1 MMTHN
6 CDRCRFGSGG
16 AACYASAR
24 PRLCVLI
31 HDHGRTDYA
40 ALVESLTLN
49 ADPLAGPGKPIPAP
63 PPERRDHLAWRA
75 LVLACDYRGADAEPC
90 GCARLHYCL
99 MGKGR
104 KAEGMSIGAVSLA
117 DCHACVTS
125 TDPTPTTQ

>member
-1 MMTHN
+1 MPTSRNGHLYRPNPPRRLVGPPSWLAPDHLVDVNKMVP
-6 CDRCRFGSGG
+6 
-16 AACYASAR
+16 AA
-24 PRLCVLI
+24 
-31 HDHGRTDYA
+31 A
-40 ALVESLTLN
+40 A
-49 ADPLAGPGKPIPAP
+49 
-63 PPERRDHLAWRA
+63 PERPDHLAWRA